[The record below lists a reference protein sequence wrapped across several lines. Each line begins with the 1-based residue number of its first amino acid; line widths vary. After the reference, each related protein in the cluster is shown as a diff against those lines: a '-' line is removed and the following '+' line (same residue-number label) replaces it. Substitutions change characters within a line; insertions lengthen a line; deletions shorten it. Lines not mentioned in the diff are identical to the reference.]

1 VFLRE
6 AYLLPILLTLPLVGT
21 LLVAN
26 RFFYP
31 RNLIQV
37 ALEIL
42 VMSAVY
48 GVGLL
53 WAYRTNRAFHV
64 AELAGVR
71 KKVPAEQP
79 PQAVVAIEYEGE

>member
-1 VFLRE
+1 MN
-6 AYLLPILLTLPLVGT
+6 LPLIAV
-21 LLVAN
+21 LSLAN
-26 RFFYP
+26 RYFYP

-42 VMSAVY
+42 AVSAIY

-64 AELAGVR
+64 AEIAGIT
-71 KKVPAEQP
+71 KKMPAEQP
-79 PQAVVAIEYEGE
+79 PQAVVAIEYQGEQ